1 MFIASIGA
9 EEKNDLF
16 YLIYFSFN
24 QASYNSI
31 LYSLLIEVN
40 MNQA

>member
-1 MFIASIGA
+1 MFIASIRA

-16 YLIYFSFN
+16 DLIHFFL
-24 QASYNSI
+24 QGSYNSI